1 MSKTIATKWYSQA
14 LHDMNIAEKN
24 IAVGGYDTSA
34 FLCQQAVEKLLKAVV
49 ASMGPPAKDPTSMSS
64 SFPDPSR
71 KYLSFAEWPR

>member
-34 FLCQQAVEKLLKAVV
+34 FLCQQAV
-49 ASMGPPAKDPTSMSS
+49 S
-64 SFPDPSR
+64 
-71 KYLSFAEWPR
+71 